1 MFGGH
6 FEVPAK
12 TRADLDKKGRVLE
25 GTVRG
30 FIVQSFGSVRQGGSV
45 GKLVVVSDPRKGG
58 DPPAG
63 FEIVNSWISSIA
75 SIVKRHVSRM
85 NLNQWKEIK

>member
-1 MFGGH
+1 M
-6 FEVPAK
+6 
-12 TRADLDKKGRVLE
+12 
-25 GTVRG
+25 
-30 FIVQSFGSVRQGGSV
+30 RQGGGV
-45 GKLVVVSDPRKGG
+45 DKLVVVSDPRKGG
-58 DPPAG
+58 APAG